1 MVPGGIQVGEVVVV
15 GHEVVTGRE
24 LPGGKPDDVDFTNE
38 FIANGLYEFD
48 GVVVKEVFV
57 KGDT

>member
-1 MVPGGIQVGEVVVV
+1 MPGGIRVGEVVVV

-38 FIANGLYEFD
+38 FVANGLNEFD
-48 GVVVKEVFV
+48 GVVVKGVFV
-57 KGDT
+57 NGDT